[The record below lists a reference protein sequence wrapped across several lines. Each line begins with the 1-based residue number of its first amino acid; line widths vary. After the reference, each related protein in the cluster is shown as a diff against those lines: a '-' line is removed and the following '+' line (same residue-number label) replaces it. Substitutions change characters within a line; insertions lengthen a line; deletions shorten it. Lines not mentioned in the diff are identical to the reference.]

1 MHGNVKIIRVCF
13 GMSNAKDLLCFI
25 FVQVIRSHAH
35 QRSQCCL
42 SRFRWWRSNMEEAE
56 RYSLVVVFF
65 NLVFVENIIIIQ
77 LVRWPAVMGLMDAGK
92 GF

>member
-1 MHGNVKIIRVCF
+1 
-13 GMSNAKDLLCFI
+13 
-25 FVQVIRSHAH
+25 
-35 QRSQCCL
+35 
-42 SRFRWWRSNMEEAE
+42 MEEAE